1 MTTAGSE
8 GSQIYLVLE
17 AGPTTADRLATAL
30 QCVNAASVLI
40 TPQAG
45 TVGAGGRLDAAE
57 VHPLIQAAQAA
68 GAAALV
74 ADNARLARTLR
85 ADGVHLGPSETIAAD
100 YAEARE
106 IVGGRLIVGVHAG
119 KSRHDAMELG
129 EAGADYI
136 AFGAPQF
143 AKDREGAVARRLDLV
158 SWWAEIFEVPC
169 VAMDVTSPEEARE
182 LAAAGADF
190 IGVTV
195 PVAQSS
201 AELREFLVAV
211 SEAIRQGSE
220 ARPT

>member
-17 AGPTTADRLATAL
+17 AGPTSADRLATAL
-30 QCVNAASVLI
+30 QCVDAASVLI
-40 TPQAG
+40 TPQAS
-45 TVGAGGRLDAAE
+45 GRLDAAE
-57 VHPLIQAAQAA
+57 VRPLIEAAQAA
-68 GAAALV
+68 GVAALV
-74 ADNARLARTLR
+74 SENARLARTLR
-85 ADGVHLGPSETIAAD
+85 ADGVHLGPSENIAAD
-100 YAEARE
+100 YEEARD
-106 IVGGRLIVGVHAG
+106 IVGGRLIVGVHAS
-119 KSRHDAMELG
+119 KSRHDAMQVA

-136 AFGAPQF
+136 AFGAPDF
-143 AKDREGAVARRLDLV
+143 AKDRESAIARRLDLV
-158 SWWAEIFEVPC
+158 SWWAEIFEIPC

-201 AELREFLVAV
+201 AELRTFLEAV

-220 ARPT
+220 ARPA